1 MAKMFYSLD
10 EAANKLDVSEDEIR
24 NMVSSGQI
32 QEFRDGEKLLFKVE
46 QIDLLAG
53 EGEEDDDVIPLADP
67 EPDTDEEEA
76 GGVPLVEDSGL
87 DLAGGSSIGLHD
99 SSQEP
104 SPESSGISVFDAE
117 DVDTADPSA
126 QTQISETADAEEL
139 NFETVGSGSGLLDL
153 TQESDDTSL
162 GAELL
167 DEIYPGEEDADVPAS
182 ASGLFESEEAAGEAE
197 QPAAPAMAMT
207 ATEPIDGVWSGA
219 SMGLLFGA
227 LVALVVGVIIVVT
240 GIIGASPAIVPMIG
254 TMNDMMMYGGGL
266 VGLMIVLAIIG
277 AVIGKKS

>member
-10 EAANKLDVSEDEIR
+10 EAAQKLAVSEDEIR

-46 QIDLLAG
+46 QINLLAG
-53 EGEEDDDVIPLADP
+53 EGEEEDDLIPLAADP
-67 EPDTDEEEA
+67 VMEEEV

-87 DLAGGSSIGLHD
+87 DLVEGSSIGLTD
-99 SSQEP
+99 SAAP
-104 SPESSGISVFDAE
+104 SPEASGISVFDA
-117 DVDTADPSA
+117 DDLDTADPSA
-126 QTQISETADAEEL
+126 LTQISETANAEEL

-167 DEIYPGEEDADVPAS
+167 DEIYPGEDNVDVPAS
-182 ASGLFESEEAAGEAE
+182 ASGLFESEEGAEGEQA
-197 QPAAPAMAMT
+197 AAPVMAMA
-207 ATEPIDGVWSGA
+207 ASEPFDGMWSGI

-227 LVALVVGVIIVVT
+227 IVALVVGVIVVLT
-240 GIIGASPAIVPMIG
+240 ALISGAPALVPAIG
-254 TMNDMMMYGGGL
+254 DMNGMMMYGGGL
-266 VGLMIVLAIIG
+266 VGLMIILAIVG

>member
-10 EAANKLDVSEDEIR
+10 EAAQKLAVSEEEIR

-53 EGEEDDDVIPLADP
+53 GEEEDDLIPLASDP
-67 EPDTDEEEA
+67 VMEEEEA
-76 GGVPLVEDSGL
+76 GGVPLVEDSGM
-87 DLAGGSSIGLHD
+87 DLVEGSSIGLTD
-99 SSQEP
+99 SAAAP
-104 SPESSGISVFDAE
+104 SPESSGISVFDA
-117 DVDTADPSA
+117 DDLDTADPSA
-126 QTQISETADAEEL
+126 LTQISETANAEEL

-167 DEIYPGEEDADVPAS
+167 DEIYPGEDNVDVPAS
-182 ASGLFESEEAAGEAE
+182 ASGLFESEEGAAGEQA
-197 QPAAPAMAMT
+197 AAPVMAMA
-207 ATEPIDGVWSGA
+207 ASEPFDGMWSGI

-227 LVALVVGVIIVVT
+227 LVALVVGVIIVAT
-240 GIIGASPAIVPMIG
+240 GLISGAPAIVPMIG
-254 TMNDMMMYGGGL
+254 DMNGMMMYGGGL
-266 VGLMIVLAIIG
+266 VGLMIILAIIG

>member
-1 MAKMFYSLD
+1 MAKMFYSLE
-10 EAANKLDVSEDEIR
+10 EAANKLNVSESEVR

-53 EGEEDDDVIPLADP
+53 GEDDDDIIPLAES
-67 EPDTDEEEA
+67 EPDEDEEA

-99 SSQEP
+99 SSQQP

-126 QTQISETADAEEL
+126 LTQISETANAEEL

-167 DEIYPGEEDADVPAS
+167 DEIYPGEEAADVPAS
-182 ASGLFESEEAAGEAE
+182 ASGLFESEEAGEAE
-197 QPAAPAMAMT
+197 HAAPAAMAMT
-207 ATEPIDGVWSGA
+207 AAEPIDGVWSGV

-240 GIIGASPAIVPMIG
+240 GMTGASPAIVPVIG
-254 TMNDMMMYGGGL
+254 TMNDMLMYGGGL

-277 AVIGKKS
+277 AVIGKRS